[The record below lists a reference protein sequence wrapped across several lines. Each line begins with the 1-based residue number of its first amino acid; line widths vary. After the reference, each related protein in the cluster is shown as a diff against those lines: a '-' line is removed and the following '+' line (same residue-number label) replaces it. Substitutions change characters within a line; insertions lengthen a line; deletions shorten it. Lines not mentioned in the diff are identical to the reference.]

1 VARRVQRAQRDAAAR
16 PPIQLVRDDAYPSW
30 EAVYLD
36 NVERVYRLMFAKV
49 GNRQDAEDLT
59 GEVFLAAL
67 GPLRTTA
74 SVGEVR
80 AYLLAAAR
88 TVLASYWRRTLGREV
103 TTIEL
108 AEIPDLAAAT
118 APPSATAPQRV
129 AAILAGLPPRYRRI
143 LQLRFLDGCSVREA
157 AAELG
162 ISVGHAKVL
171 QYRALRL
178 AAQVNAEADGP
189 DGAEG

>member
-1 VARRVQRAQRDAAAR
+1 MGRARREPAAAR
-16 PPIQLVRDDAYPSW
+16 PPIQVVRDDAYPGW

-36 NVERVYRLMFAKV
+36 NVERVYRIMFAKV

-80 AYLLAAAR
+80 AYLLATAR

-108 AEIPDLAAAT
+108 AEIPDLAAAP
-118 APPSATAPQRV
+118 APPSAVAPQRV
-129 AAILAGLPPRYRRI
+129 ATILAGLLPRYRRI

-178 AAQVNAEADGP
+178 AAQVATGDGP
-189 DGAEG
+189 AGTEG